1 MARHLDGSLRVF
13 KYHGKDRKKHLS
25 DIEHCDIVITTYN
38 TLAREHGIK
47 NNGGS
52 QSPLHDIE
60 WYRVVLDEGKFERR
74 EKSTMEVLT
83 PNSPHDSSSS
93 HDFQS
98 CSA

>member
-1 MARHLDGSLRVF
+1 MITSHLHNSLKVF

-25 DIEHCDIVITTYN
+25 DLEHCDIVITTYN

-60 WYRVVLDEGKFERR
+60 WYRVVLDEGKFNRR
-74 EKSTMEVLT
+74 EKSMIEMLT
-83 PNSPHDSSSS
+83 LKQPT
-93 HDFQS
+93 
-98 CSA
+98 